1 MLKTASRLLKK
12 RSVQVVIAVWIISV
26 LFVALS
32 AKNLP
37 FNWGG
42 MAMPGMASMTNM
54 STSYQLMSANVQ
66 VIFVLM
72 LIGVIFLITRGRNV
86 VDIASRAPITTK
98 ARNEVIWLVAYGVA
112 AQLLGFVIGQK
123 IGGYAI
129 SLHLPGT
136 VFGINKSVSEK
147 TVYAWVIYNFIV
159 YALIP
164 YLFFRWRG
172 YSNEALSLKSANRWK
187 DALLILIVLTLES
200 AFELGFDRN
209 IFHLSS
215 HQLLLGIP
223 ATFVIYM
230 LGTTLP
236 IMIFV
241 YSILL
246 PRFLKLT
253 GSVATTVILGGVTY
267 AALHLFEAWT
277 LWDTPTNIGL
287 SLIFLMFQYF
297 GPGMVKA
304 MLTIRTGNA
313 WVHVWAYHSL
323 SPHVWL
329 DTPLIVNIFGIK

>member
-1 MLKTASRLLKK
+1 MLKSAGRLLRL
-12 RSVQVVIAVWIISV
+12 RSVQVVIVIWTASV

-32 AKNLP
+32 IQTLP

-66 VIFVLM
+66 ILFVFL
-72 LIGVIFLITRGRNV
+72 LIGVTLFVTRRRTV
-86 VDIASRAPITTK
+86 VNIADRAPALAKTRK
-98 ARNEVIWLVAYGVA
+98 EVLWMVGYAVA
-112 AQLLGFVIGQK
+112 AQLLGLVIGHRV
-123 IGGYAI
+123 GGYAI

-136 VFGINKSVSEK
+136 VFGINKYVSPK
-147 TVYAWVIYNFIV
+147 VVYAWVIYNFIV
-159 YALIP
+159 YAVIP

-187 DALLILIVLTLES
+187 DGLLILIILVLES

-209 IFHLSS
+209 IFSLSS
-215 HQLLLGIP
+215 QKLLVGIP
-223 ATFVIYM
+223 ATFIIYM

-241 YSILL
+241 YAILL

-253 GSVATTVILGGVTY
+253 GSIVTTVILGGVTY
-267 AALHLFEAWT
+267 AVLHLFEAWT
-277 LWDTPTNIGL
+277 QWNSSTNIGL

-297 GPGMVKA
+297 GPGMVKSI
-304 MLTIRTGNA
+304 LTIRTGNA
-313 WVHVWAYHSL
+313 WVHVWAYHSF

-329 DTPLIVNIFGIK
+329 DTPLIVKIFGIK